1 MLCTAGQQAAY
12 ARRVRSSF
20 KPWNLRL
27 HKATSADNTCRI
39 IKRVNKV
46 QTQSTR
52 LKPYAAYCTEVL
64 NLNTTTLASSLSPSA
79 FA

>member
-27 HKATSADNTCRI
+27 HKATSADN
-39 IKRVNKV
+39 
-46 QTQSTR
+46 
-52 LKPYAAYCTEVL
+52 
-64 NLNTTTLASSLSPSA
+64 SSLKNKYA
-79 FA
+79 LHRRTVGGIV